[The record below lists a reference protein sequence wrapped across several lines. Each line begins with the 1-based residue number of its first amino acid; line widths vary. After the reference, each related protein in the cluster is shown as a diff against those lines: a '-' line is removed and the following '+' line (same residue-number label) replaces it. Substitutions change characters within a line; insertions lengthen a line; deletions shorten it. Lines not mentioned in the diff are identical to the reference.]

1 MDVEAPLTGSAVE
14 TPAGPE
20 PEAPAPETQDP
31 VAATP
36 GGVSSEEP
44 SATSR
49 TQSYDFRQPA
59 FLSSLEMRKL
69 RFWHE
74 DYARAVAGRLSMYL
88 RIDAAVQLT
97 KIEAV
102 PYHRFIQGIPDST
115 YVTLFKVEPLRGVSV
130 MELPSRL
137 GMILVDRLLGGP
149 AIPTETPRELS
160 ELEMALLDE
169 VVQMML
175 AEWTGRWTQRT
186 DLTPAI
192 LGHETGGQFVQV
204 ASPNAMMLAFSLQ
217 VQIGEVT
224 EHIQFGI
231 PGPTLE
237 PLTKELGRP
246 LEGGAKERT
255 GQPAVILPKWNSAL
269 DEVELTLAAE
279 WTGMEVSVREWA
291 SLRPGDVLQ
300 LRPDASANV
309 QIRIGAVT
317 KYAGRLGSVE
327 DHLAVEITKVLK
339 S

>member
-1 MDVEAPLTGSAVE
+1 MDVEAPLTSPAVE

-20 PEAPAPETQDP
+20 LEAPASETQDL
-31 VAATP
+31 VATVP
-36 GGVSSEEP
+36 ENFPIEP
-44 SATSR
+44 ASTSR

-69 RFWHE
+69 RLWHE

-102 PYHRFIQGIPDST
+102 PYHRFIQGIPDSN

-149 AIPTETPRELS
+149 AIPAETPRELS

-175 AEWTGRWTQRT
+175 TEWSGRWTQRT

-192 LGHETGGQFVQV
+192 LGHESGGQFVQV
-204 ASPNAMMLAFSLQ
+204 AGPNTMMLAFSLQ
-217 VQIGEVT
+217 VQIGEAT
-224 EHIQFGI
+224 EQIQFGI
-231 PGPTLE
+231 PGVTLE

-255 GQPAVILPKWNSAL
+255 GPPAVTLPKWNSAL